1 LSVESA
7 VREFLDAMRAAGN
20 PGTVDVRRGKPRV
33 FRTPQ
38 VTGWIVLP
46 VEREDFEQPRRY
58 EPGLFLTV
66 EGTFHQLDSD
76 LRGYGQRDF
85 PRYELHVA
93 QDPTDP
99 PPDERIVTAL
109 ARLAGG

>member
-1 LSVESA
+1 
-7 VREFLDAMRAAGN
+7 
-20 PGTVDVRRGKPRV
+20 
-33 FRTPQ
+33 
-38 VTGWIVLP
+38 
-46 VEREDFEQPRRY
+46 
-58 EPGLFLTV
+58 LFLTV

-99 PPDERIVTAL
+99 PADERIVTAL